1 MTRLLI
7 CGSRT
12 YDDYDTMKLA
22 LRGRILRSV
31 TAVITGGMSGAD
43 ALGAYWAYE
52 HKVDTVCYG
61 AQWGKYGSQAG
72 PLRNYQMLNEGKPT
86 LVVAFY
92 DKPIS
97 QSRGTAHMVRI
108 ARAAGVPTIEVGP

>member
-12 YDDYDTMKLA
+12 YSDYDTMKLA
-22 LRGRILRSV
+22 LQGRIFRSV
-31 TAVITGGMSGAD
+31 TVVITGGMSGAD

-52 HKVDTVCYG
+52 HKVDTECYG
-61 AQWGKYGSQAG
+61 AQWGRQGNAAG
-72 PLRNYQMLNEGKPT
+72 PIRNQRMLDKGKPT
-86 LVVAFY
+86 LVMAFY

-97 QSRGTAHMVRI
+97 QSRGTADMVRR
-108 ARAAGVPTIEVGP
+108 ARAAGVPVIEVGP